1 MGETMLKWSRQLA
14 LCVAT
19 LFAILIVIGPVQA
32 QTKLKWAHVYEVAEP
47 YHANALW
54 AAEEIKKRTDG
65 RYEIAVFPASQ
76 LGNENQINEGLGLGT
91 VDIIYTGASFA
102 GSIHKPLAITGAPF
116 ILRDFDHW
124 KAYRDS
130 NLFRDLAKGYEDK
143 TRHKVV
149 AILYYGQR
157 MLTANKEIRKPEDMK
172 GMKLRVPPAPLFL
185 MFTKSVGANATPIA
199 FAEVYL
205 ALQQGTVDGQ
215 ENPLPTIMA
224 KKFYEVQSHIMLTG
238 HITES
243 LVTIVGTHVW
253 SKLSDADK
261 KVFEDVLKEA
271 SARSTDQIRASELK
285 LADEFRKLGKTVVEV
300 DREAFRKAALPLHND
315 AGAGAGWSKAEYDA
329 LQALK

>member
-1 MGETMLKWSRQLA
+1 MSIWTRRVGMAAA
-14 LCVAT
+14 LVIAAGVAP
-19 LFAILIVIGPVQA
+19 ASA
-32 QTKLKWAHVYEVAEP
+32 QTKLKWAHVYEIAEP
-47 YHANALW
+47 YHTEALW
-54 AAEEIKKRTDG
+54 AAEEIKKRTQG

-130 NLFRDLAKGYEDK
+130 QLFRDLAKGYEDK
-143 TRHKVV
+143 TKHKVV

-157 MLTANKEIRKPEDMK
+157 HVTANKEIKKPEDMK

-224 KKFYEVQSHIMLTG
+224 KKFYEVQSHVILTG

-243 LVTIVGTHVW
+243 LVTVVGSHVW
-253 SKLSDADK
+253 SKLTPDEQKIFA
-261 KVFEDVLKEA
+261 EVLKEA
-271 SARSTDQIRASELK
+271 GSRATDPIAASEQK
-285 LADEFRKLGKTVVEV
+285 VADELKKLGKTVIEP
-300 DREAFRKAALPLHND
+300 DRAAFRAAALPLHND
-315 AGAGAGWSKAEYDA
+315 GSGGWSKAEYDA